1 MSEHSWP
8 RGPITAGL
16 DELHQTWGWVLAL
29 GIALIVT
36 GAVCIS
42 AASIATLATVLTFGW
57 LLIFGAVISLIHAFQ
72 TRAASS
78 FFLHLMSVLLR
89 GVTGFLLIRYPLAG
103 AVSLTLIVA
112 SFFIVGGLFR
122 AIGSAEL
129 RFPRWGWAALSGLI
143 SVALGI
149 VLLLQLPALSLWFL
163 GFAIGVDLIFDGA
176 AVSAAGLALHSL
188 PSSRTQKRI

>member
-1 MSEHSWP
+1 MSEQSWP
-8 RGPITAGL
+8 RGPIAAGL
-16 DELHQTWGWVLAL
+16 DELHQAWGWVLTL
-29 GIALIVT
+29 GIALIVI
-36 GAVCIS
+36 GAFCIS

-72 TRAASS
+72 TRTASS

-103 AVSLTLIVA
+103 AMSLTLILA

-129 RFPRWGWAALSGLI
+129 RFPRWGWGALSGII

-149 VLLLQLPALSLWFL
+149 VLLLQLPAFGLWFL
-163 GFAIGVDLIFDGA
+163 GLAIGIDLVFDGVGVTA
-176 AVSAAGLALHSL
+176 MGLALHRV
-188 PSSRTQKRI
+188 PSSRTLTRV

>member
-8 RGPITAGL
+8 RGPIAAGL
-16 DELHQTWGWVLAL
+16 DELHQSWGWVLAL
-29 GIALIVT
+29 GIALIVI
-36 GAVCIS
+36 GVVCIS

-57 LLIFGAVISLIHAFQ
+57 LLIVGAVISLIHAFQ
-72 TRAASS
+72 TRTASS

-103 AVSLTLIVA
+103 AMSLTLILA
-112 SFFIVGGLFR
+112 SFFIIGGLFR

-143 SVALGI
+143 SVGLGV
-149 VLLLQLPALSLWFL
+149 VLLLQLPVLSLWFL
-163 GFAIGVDLIFDGA
+163 GLAIGIDLIFDG
-176 AVSAAGLALHSL
+176 VGVTAAGLALQQI
-188 PSSRTQKRI
+188 PSSRTRTRV

>member
-8 RGPITAGL
+8 RGPIASGL

-29 GIALIVT
+29 GIALIVI

-42 AASIATLATVLTFGW
+42 AASFATLATVLTFGW

-72 TRAASS
+72 TRTASS

-103 AVSLTLIVA
+103 AMSLTLILA
-112 SFFIVGGLFR
+112 SFFIIGGLFR

-143 SVALGI
+143 SVALGV
-149 VLLLQLPALSLWFL
+149 VLLLQLPVLSLWFL
-163 GFAIGVDLIFDGA
+163 GLAIGIDLIFDG
-176 AVSAAGLALHSL
+176 VGVTAAGLALHQI
-188 PSSRTQKRI
+188 PSSRTRTGV